1 MISIRHVG
9 IVVDNIEKSFELY
22 RDILGFIP
30 KVDHIEKGNFY
41 EHLTGLKSGVARI
54 AKCYAHDG
62 SCIEFIQYQSP
73 SSKKRHKNIT
83 SDGFSHIALNVKNL
97 ESLHKKLLAIGLE
110 FIGDPKLNP
119 DKTAM
124 VAFCRDFEGNLLEL
138 VQTSF

>member
-1 MISIRHVG
+1 MGSWVFTVIKYLPNMLS
-9 IVVDNIEKSFELY
+9 KSLCHSQ
-22 RDILGFIP
+22 IL
-30 KVDHIEKGNFY
+30 
-41 EHLTGLKSGVARI
+41 
-54 AKCYAHDG
+54 KC
-62 SCIEFIQYQSP
+62 QK

>member
-9 IVVDNIEKSFELY
+9 LVVDNIEKSFKLY
-22 RDILGFIP
+22 KDILGFVP
-30 KVDHIEKGNFY
+30 KVDYIEKGNFY

-54 AKCYAHDG
+54 VKCYSDNG

-83 SDGFSHIALNVKNL
+83 SDGFSDIALNVKNL